1 MAKPKKYETFKKFP
15 GVRAYLSETR
25 KTPDGKPDKC
35 FYIRYKNLNGKLIE
49 EKIGW
54 ASEGITAAYAAQIRA
69 ERLRTVRLGEEPI
82 PIHKKRKEAV
92 TFAQFM
98 RKRYLPWAKEN
109 KAWESYRREEELFR
123 RYIDPVIGD
132 KTLKDISPFD
142 LERIKSDMRKKGLAE
157 RTTEYAL
164 AVVRMAFNRAKEWG
178 LFRGDNPA
186 SKVKPPRKDNRR
198 LRFLTPEE
206 ASLLLEAVKK
216 RSRQL
221 YEICLLSLHTGMR
234 AGEIFNLTWADI
246 DMARG
251 LIYIRDPKNNTTRVA
266 YMTDE
271 VKRLFMAKTPGEP
284 SELVFKDRKGQ
295 KIKKVSR
302 VFWEVVQELG
312 FNEGVADH
320 RMRVCFHTLRHT
332 FASWLVMN
340 GTPLFTVKE
349 LLGHKTMLMTER
361 YAHLAAEAQRQA
373 IKEIERVALQAMT
386 GKVVS
391 YTEKLGG

>member
-1 MAKPKKYETFKKFP
+1 MAKLKKYETFKKFP

-35 FYIRYKNLNGKLIE
+35 FYIRYKTLNGKLIE

-92 TFAQFM
+92 TFSQFM
-98 RKRYLPWAKEN
+98 RERYLPWAKEN

-123 RYIDPVIGD
+123 RYLEALIGD
-132 KTLKDISPFD
+132 KALKDISSFD
-142 LERIKSDMRKKGLAE
+142 LEKVKSHMRKEGLAE
-157 RTTEYAL
+157 RTIEYAL

-178 LFRGDNPA
+178 LFQGDNPA

-198 LRFLTPEE
+198 LRFLTPDE
-206 ASLLLEAVKK
+206 ARVLLEAIKA
-216 RSRQL
+216 RSQQL

-234 AGEIFNLTWADI
+234 AGEIFNLTWGDI
-246 DMARG
+246 DLARG
-251 LIYIRDPKNNTTRVA
+251 LIYVRDPKNKTTRVA
-266 YMTDE
+266 YMTEE
-271 VKRLFMAKTPGEP
+271 VKRTFMAKVPGDP

-302 VFWEVVQELG
+302 VFWEVVQKLG
-312 FNEGVADH
+312 FNEGVTDL

-332 FASWLVMN
+332 FGSWLVMS
-340 GTPLFTVKE
+340 GVPIYTVKE
-349 LLGHKTMLMTER
+349 LMGHKTLAMTER
-361 YAHLAAEAQRQA
+361 YAHLAAEAQREA
-373 IKEIERVALQAMT
+373 VKEIEKVARRVARENVIPLRAE
-386 GKVVS
+386 
-391 YTEKLGG
+391 EK

>member
-1 MAKPKKYETFKKFP
+1 M
-15 GVRAYLSETR
+15 RAYVSQSR
-25 KTPDGKPDKC
+25 RTPDGKPDKC
-35 FYIRYKNLNGKLIE
+35 FYIRYKTLDGKLIE
-49 EKIGW
+49 EKVGW
-54 ASEGITAAYAAQIRA
+54 ASEGFTAALAAQIRA
-69 ERLRTVRLGEEPI
+69 DRLNALRHGKEVVPLQKR
-82 PIHKKRKEAV
+82 RKEAL
-92 TFAQFM
+92 TFRDYM
-98 RKRYLPWAKEN
+98 RDRYLPWAKEN
-109 KAWESYRREEELFR
+109 KAPDSYRREEELFR
-123 RYIDPVIGD
+123 RYLDPIIGD
-132 KTLKDISPFD
+132 KTLKNISPFD

-164 AVVRMAFNRAKEWG
+164 AVVRMAFNRAKAWG
-178 LFRGDNPA
+178 LYEGENPA

-206 ASLLLEAVKK
+206 ASLLLETIKK

-302 VFWEVVQELG
+302 VFGEVVKELG
-312 FNEGVADH
+312 LNEGVADH

-332 FASWLVMN
+332 FGSWLVMQ
-340 GTPLFTVKE
+340 GVPIYTVKE
-349 LLGHKTMLMTER
+349 LMGHKTLAMTER
-361 YAHLAAEAQRQA
+361 YAHLAAEAQRSA
-373 IKEIERVALQAMT
+373 IKEFEQLVKTVSQSN
-386 GKVVS
+386 VVS
-391 YTEKLGG
+391 LKQG